1 MPTKQ
6 QHFVPRV
13 YMKAWETNVETI
25 KNPHI
30 KFSGVYIFED
40 QSSLGDGANIKSVLW
55 MPRLYTVRFHH
66 KFICG
71 SCPRIMDD
79 FVSQIYSIMR
89 ENSSNPIYA
98 KLGHS
103 IIRTKKSIRKHL
115 HEVDDWQ
122 FYYEDGNI
130 ARQKAVQRNINSIN
144 SYVLET
150 SFDDYFE
157 KKWDS
162 VRKGFIDAV
171 QNAPPIDI
179 NRSERQIPMR
189 LANDMLSCF
198 FMMLCR
204 SPYFSAMGI
213 YQKIKN
219 TILYPV
225 FEELCISAIPK
236 EKNEIT
242 EEDRKNAIAESM
254 EYADNIMTGVWYSE
268 LYRMMFGDAG
278 GFYHN
283 IIPTVL
289 SDCQMILFE
298 AYPDAEHF
306 ITSDNPAFEHRL
318 SVTTQNS
325 NGFIFPISPT
335 HLLFIAKGSEKFN
348 LVDHRYANNDTVRHF
363 NRIIA
368 SHKRNLIIADSKR
381 IRTH

>member
-1 MPTKQ
+1 MPVKQ

-13 YMKAWETNVETI
+13 YMKAWETNVETL
-25 KNPHI
+25 KDPHI
-30 KFSGVYIFED
+30 KFSGVYTFKD

-66 KFICG
+66 SFICG

-79 FVSQIYSIMR
+79 FVNQIYSIMR
-89 ENSSNPIYA
+89 EKSGNPIYA

-130 ARQKAVQRNINSIN
+130 ARQKAVQSNINSIN

-150 SFDDYFE
+150 AFDDCFE
-157 KKWDS
+157 KKWES
-162 VRKGFIDAV
+162 VRNGFIEAV
-171 QNAPPIDI
+171 QNTAPVAIGK
-179 NRSERQIPMR
+179 SERVIPMS
-189 LANDMLSCF
+189 LANDMLGCF
-198 FMMLCR
+198 FVMLCR

-213 YQKIKN
+213 YQEIKN
-219 TILYPV
+219 NILYPM
-225 FEELCISAIPK
+225 FEEFCIGAILK

-242 EEDRKNAIAESM
+242 EEDRKIAIAEGM
-254 EYADNIMTGVWYSE
+254 EYVDNIMTGEWYSE
-268 LYRMMFGDAG
+268 LYRMLFGNTG

-283 IIPTVL
+283 IIPIVL
-289 SDCQMILFE
+289 SGCQMILFE

-325 NGFIFPISPT
+325 NGFIFPISTT
-335 HLLFIAKGSEKFN
+335 HLLCIAKGSDKFN

-363 NRIIA
+363 NKLIA
-368 SHKRNLIIADSKR
+368 SHKHNLIIADSKS

>member
-1 MPTKQ
+1 
-6 QHFVPRV
+6 
-13 YMKAWETNVETI
+13 
-25 KNPHI
+25 
-30 KFSGVYIFED
+30 
-40 QSSLGDGANIKSVLW
+40 

-66 KFICG
+66 SFICG

-79 FVSQIYSIMR
+79 FVNQIYSIMR
-89 ENSSNPIYA
+89 EKSGNPIYA

-130 ARQKAVQRNINSIN
+130 ARQKAVQSNINSIN

-150 SFDDYFE
+150 AFDDCFE
-157 KKWDS
+157 KKWES
-162 VRKGFIDAV
+162 VRNGFIEAV
-171 QNAPPIDI
+171 QNTAPVAIGK
-179 NRSERQIPMR
+179 SERVIPMS
-189 LANDMLSCF
+189 LANDMLGCF
-198 FMMLCR
+198 FVMLCR

-213 YQKIKN
+213 YQEIKN
-219 TILYPV
+219 NILYPM
-225 FEELCISAIPK
+225 FEEFCIGAILK

-242 EEDRKNAIAESM
+242 EEDRKIAIAEGM
-254 EYADNIMTGVWYSE
+254 EYVDNIMTGEWYSE
-268 LYRMMFGDAG
+268 LYRMLFGNTG

-283 IIPTVL
+283 IIPIVL
-289 SDCQMILFE
+289 SGCQMILFE

-335 HLLFIAKGSEKFN
+335 HLLFIAKGSDKFN

-363 NRIIA
+363 NKLIA
-368 SHKRNLIIADSKR
+368 SHKHNLIIADSKS

>member
-25 KNPHI
+25 KNHHI

-66 KFICG
+66 KFICR

-298 AYPDAEHF
+298 VYPDAEHF

-325 NGFIFPISPT
+325 SGFIFPISPT

>member
-30 KFSGVYIFED
+30 KFSGVYVFED

-79 FVSQIYSIMR
+79 FVNQIYSIMR

-157 KKWDS
+157 KKC
-162 VRKGFIDAV
+162 KYY
-171 QNAPPIDI
+171 N
-179 NRSERQIPMR
+179 
-189 LANDMLSCF
+189 LST
-198 FMMLCR
+198 LCP
-204 SPYFSAMGI
+204 S
-213 YQKIKN
+213 
-219 TILYPV
+219 L
-225 FEELCISAIPK
+225 
-236 EKNEIT
+236 
-242 EEDRKNAIAESM
+242 
-254 EYADNIMTGVWYSE
+254 
-268 LYRMMFGDAG
+268 
-278 GFYHN
+278 
-283 IIPTVL
+283 
-289 SDCQMILFE
+289 
-298 AYPDAEHF
+298 
-306 ITSDNPAFEHRL
+306 
-318 SVTTQNS
+318 
-325 NGFIFPISPT
+325 
-335 HLLFIAKGSEKFN
+335 
-348 LVDHRYANNDTVRHF
+348 
-363 NRIIA
+363 
-368 SHKRNLIIADSKR
+368 
-381 IRTH
+381 